1 MTIRSRPNH
10 PEASELIDYHDQFI
24 KRQSVL
30 DETIQAD
37 IESIGFRL
45 KTKTDAI
52 QNKFISSFTEPY
64 NWSSSKGTVVN
75 EAASITNYP
84 GIQGLMEEINATF
97 GLKMNSVLVS
107 CYASGHVC
115 ARAHD
120 DGESVLDPNQPIC
133 VVSFGAVR
141 KVEFI
146 SKWSTDPQRSDYC
159 LEPKDGSLYVM
170 KPGCQTYFKHR
181 VRRDK
186 KLNDSRISLSFRC
199 FKPAGTTVEEPVVP
213 KAPAPS
219 EVKTT
224 PPSFSLPTSTP
235 KLDDAPMGF
244 SPFLGHQTFY
254 SNGSN
259 DWSNSDTDKVCLLF
273 GSSITTRVEES
284 RMKRGSRTLINLSK
298 SGAKICDLIGLADK
312 FCIDQPVA
320 CKVNHLKPPKRKIY
334 NYKRAN
340 WDQLNRDI
348 GQVDWH
354 QTIDCMEPETAW
366 KTFKEILFT
375 CVDRSIPKIN
385 VNGNFLSPWFDSECY
400 EAYRSK
406 ERAHIKF
413 KASPSISRELKRDIT
428 RKKFKKIC
436 CTKMRD
442 NLYNHDDPA
451 LITKKFWSHVK
462 ANSKSHR
469 IPECVQLKGIF
480 RRTPKEKCD
489 LFNEYFFDQFSEAS
503 SYGIP
508 IDWSND
514 DAFDIEFTPTKV
526 ECLLKKL
533 NSNKACGPD
542 AIHGKIL

>member
-186 KLNDSRISLSFRC
+186 KLNDCRISLSFRC
-199 FKPAGTTVEEPVVP
+199 FKPAGTTVEETVVP
-213 KAPAPS
+213 KAPAPT

-254 SNGSN
+254 GNGSN

-312 FCIDQPVA
+312 FCIDQPDKRPRSYNIA
-320 CKVNHLKPPKRKIY
+320 YPKAKKQELLPP
-334 NYKRAN
+334 
-340 WDQLNRDI
+340 
-348 GQVDWH
+348 V
-354 QTIDCMEPETAW
+354 
-366 KTFKEILFT
+366 
-375 CVDRSIPKIN
+375 
-385 VNGNFLSPWFDSECY
+385 
-400 EAYRSK
+400 
-406 ERAHIKF
+406 
-413 KASPSISRELKRDIT
+413 
-428 RKKFKKIC
+428 
-436 CTKMRD
+436 TK
-442 NLYNHDDPA
+442 H
-451 LITKKFWSHVK
+451 SH
-462 ANSKSHR
+462 
-469 IPECVQLKGIF
+469 
-480 RRTPKEKCD
+480 PKEKPRD
-489 LFNEYFFDQFSEAS
+489 YEIKPNPSPQKDDGQADENLRIVD
-503 SYGIP
+503 SYYDDGQADEGLQV
-508 IDWSND
+508 IDSYDND
-514 DAFDIEFTPTKV
+514 GQSDDGLTVVDSIDRVDYKQ
-526 ECLLKKL
+526 L
-533 NSNKACGPD
+533 
-542 AIHGKIL
+542 